1 MKKQEFAKILDK
13 LKREF
18 AIIGYRI
25 LNKDKYIRNESI
37 SEEYLDDLRR
47 MGMDVVNTNYK
58 IPYSKYKRIF
68 TKNNYISIDKYLHDD
83 FIIDLFDDDISILES
98 AVMQYQ
104 NHEKPW
110 NFKFKVIYTEDRKI
124 KQLIYDTEKVININL
139 NNPYTILKVDK
150 DHTDELSLV
159 PIEDL
164 SPTNV
169 SQDLYVIVF
178 HNLLNTSDTNYTHLS
193 GILGGDVNTVL
204 SNNHID
210 QHHLIFVGNENYYD
224 KISIMVN
231 ENTPG
236 IENDLINISNYVN
249 KYNNVG
255 MQIELSNVQFI
266 YKIYYNNKYIYNLNL
281 SPINDLNF
289 GVLNLK
295 GGLSGRYHHINEEVT
310 EDRGYDIREIKSK
323 LDEVLAKSNPEFI
336 FFLNSDTYRDLL
348 MGQEGGIRN
357 ILKDYF
363 DMNEYLKSGAPNMLV
378 IYKNGNY
385 HYFPFDD
392 IKKTI
397 NYNDI

>member
-1 MKKQEFAKILDK
+1 MK
-13 LKREF
+13 KREF

-47 MGMDVVNTNYK
+47 MGMDVANTNYK

-164 SPTNV
+164 SSTNV

-210 QHHLIFVGNENYYD
+210 QLNLIFVGNENYYD
-224 KISIMVN
+224 
-231 ENTPG
+231 
-236 IENDLINISNYVN
+236 
-249 KYNNVG
+249 

-323 LDEVLAKSNPEFI
+323 LDEALAKSNPEFI